1 VTFLKRSSSQPNKLL
16 GHGHDRNVSGRLE
29 TSSTESGTSEMKYSM
44 VRCFLEIIRFTFVLL
59 AFFSIPSLVAQP
71 FNLPTANRTI
81 YDADGGGEKFFVP
94 TVGKPWT
101 SGCFGCVRTEGWQMH
116 EGLDIRATQRDKR
129 GEAIDPV
136 LSTADGTVVYIN
148 HKSALSNFGRYI
160 IVRHDIDGIEVYS
173 TYAHLSEV
181 RDGLTA
187 GINVKSG
194 EQIGV
199 MGRSANTRQGISKE
213 RAHLHFELN
222 LLVNERFS
230 SWYKKNFPDQRNDH
244 GQWNGQNF
252 LGIDPRAVL
261 LEQKEQGKE
270 FNLVELLR
278 SQPVL
283 CRVVVRDVNFPW
295 LKRYAPL
302 VKQNSIAAKEG
313 VAGYEIAL
321 NFNGIPIELI
331 PRSSSELKSKARLR
345 LLSVNEVEQ
354 KKNPCGKIVT
364 KRGSQWELTT
374 RGENLLELL
383 TY

>member
-1 VTFLKRSSSQPNKLL
+1 
-16 GHGHDRNVSGRLE
+16 
-29 TSSTESGTSEMKYSM
+29 M
-44 VRCFLEIIRFTFVLL
+44 VFQIQ
-59 AFFSIPSLVAQP
+59 SLVAQP
-71 FNLPTANRTI
+71 FNLPTANRAI
-81 YDADGGGEKFFVP
+81 YDSDGGGEKFFVP

-116 EGLDIRATQRDKR
+116 EGLDIRAMQRDKR
-129 GEAIDPV
+129 GEAIDPIF
-136 LSTADGTVVYIN
+136 STADGTVVYIN

-160 IVRHDIDGIEVYS
+160 IVRHEIDGIEVYS

-181 RDGLTA
+181 RDGLAVGT
-187 GINVKSG
+187 IVNSG

-230 SWYKKNFPDQRNDH
+230 AWYKKNFPDQRNDH
-244 GQWNGQNF
+244 AQWNGQNF

-261 LEQKEQGKE
+261 LEQKEQGKG